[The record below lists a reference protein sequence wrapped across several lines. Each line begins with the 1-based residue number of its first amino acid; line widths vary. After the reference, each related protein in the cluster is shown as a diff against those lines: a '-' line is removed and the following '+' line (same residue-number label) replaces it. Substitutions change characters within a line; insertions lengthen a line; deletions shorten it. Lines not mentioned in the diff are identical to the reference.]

1 MFQIKLREHPA
12 LESGCRVSGAV
23 EGVFEKDDSIN
34 SMKSRESKNKG

>member
-1 MFQIKLREHPA
+1 MFQIKLREYPS
-12 LESGCRVSGAV
+12 LESEFRVSGAV

>member
-1 MFQIKLREHPA
+1 MFRIKLRERPV

-23 EGVFEKDDSIN
+23 EGVFEKDYSIN